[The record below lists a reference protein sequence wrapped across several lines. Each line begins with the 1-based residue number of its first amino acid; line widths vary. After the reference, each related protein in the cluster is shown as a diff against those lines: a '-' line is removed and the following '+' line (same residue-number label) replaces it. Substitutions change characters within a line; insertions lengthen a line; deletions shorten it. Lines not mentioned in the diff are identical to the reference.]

1 MIQIGLIQSDM
12 HYSNFIE
19 RVSRLWMNVFFVLKL
34 VQSQWNMDRLLFVW
48 YLVSR
53 LYLAFEG
60 FQNLHF
66 ETTSSYLAVKV
77 YASVKIYR
85 KIPHVNKMVWNPW
98 RWCYRKW
105 HRIGYRIHFIN
116 TIFYPLWAR
125 YGLIIFSSFIFSIII
140 VLNTAIYFQSEG

>member
-53 LYLAFEG
+53 LYLALSRIPNFAFWNTQLIFSCKTLCIG
-60 FQNLHF
+60 
-66 ETTSSYLAVKV
+66 
-77 YASVKIYR
+77 

-105 HRIGYRIHFIN
+105 HWIGYRVHFIN

-140 VLNTAIYFQSEG
+140 VLYTAIYFQSEG